1 MFPISDTNPR
11 QRTPIVTWI
20 LIAACIAVFIHQVQL
35 TPEAGQ
41 AFVYAYGMIP
51 ATLFGYSVLPP
62 EVMQVSP
69 EVSVITS
76 MFLHGGILHL
86 AGNMLYLWIFGDNVE
101 DAMGPVKFL
110 LFYVICGIVAA
121 LTQAF
126 ISPESEIPMVGAS
139 GAISG
144 VLGAYLFM
152 YPRAGVQIFVFLGI
166 IIRVFTV
173 PAMIVLSLWFAL
185 QLASGVMTPPGE
197 PGVAFWAHIGGFV
210 AGVVLHRLFGKPRS
224 QVPAI

>member
-11 QRTPIVTWI
+11 LRTPIVNWA
-20 LIAACIAVFIHQVQL
+20 LIAACVAVFIHQFQL
-35 TPEAGQ
+35 PPEAGQ
-41 AFVYAYGMIP
+41 AFIYSYGMIP
-51 ATLFGYSVLPP
+51 GTLFGHSVLPP
-62 EVMQVSP
+62 DLYRVPP
-69 EVSVITS
+69 EITIVTS

-86 AGNMLYLWIFGDNVE
+86 GGNMLYLWIFGDNVE

-110 LFYVICGIVAA
+110 LFYLVCGAVAA

-126 ISPESEIPMVGAS
+126 VNPQSDIPMVGAS

-152 YPRAGVQIFVFLGI
+152 YPRAGVQVFVFLGI
-166 IIRVFTV
+166 IIRIFTI
-173 PAMIVLSLWFAL
+173 PAMIVLTLWFGL
-185 QLASGVMTPPGE
+185 QLAAGLMAPPDE

-210 AGVVLHRLFGKPRS
+210 AGVVLHRFFGSPRS
-224 QVPAI
+224 KTA